1 MPSPTDVLESMIQPL
16 PGTARLTGPSGPV
29 DGPFTVSV
37 TGRAIQSV
45 TFYVD
50 GRRVGT
56 VRAIPGRKRF
66 VVTINPRGQS
76 RRVHRVTARVTF
88 TPSSRT
94 KATTRRLAY
103 LRASRPR
110 APSFTG

>member
-1 MPSPTDVLESMIQPL
+1 MPSPTDVLESMIRPL

-56 VRAIPGRKRF
+56 VRAIPGRMRF
-66 VVTINPRGQS
+66 VVTINPRGRAAACIGS
-76 RRVHRVTARVTF
+76 RRA
-88 TPSSRT
+88 
-94 KATTRRLAY
+94 
-103 LRASRPR
+103 
-110 APSFTG
+110 